1 MTTESEETQDSEQTA
16 ARRYVVEVMTQYL
29 EEESDSINHRFVFA
43 YTVSITNQGDRA
55 GQLLN
60 RHWIVTDAQ
69 GKEEH
74 VRGPGVVGKQ
84 PWLEPSEGFRY
95 TSGTVLTTPF
105 GTMHGSY
112 EFQTRQGER
121 FEVSIPVFALSV
133 PNIVH

>member
-74 VRGPGVVGKQ
+74 VRGPGVVGQQ
-84 PWLEPSEGFRY
+84 P
-95 TSGTVLTTPF
+95 
-105 GTMHGSY
+105 
-112 EFQTRQGER
+112 
-121 FEVSIPVFALSV
+121 
-133 PNIVH
+133 